1 MYREEAIKKLKNY
14 SRIKHQQEF
23 LNIQLRALEERY
35 SHLPPG
41 CEDKPAKLSA
51 INRLKSVYNSNRE
64 YMEFIENCLS
74 CLSERERVVLWHFY
88 VERTYDYIEI
98 INEKLHIERSQI
110 YRLKDKALRTFAMLS
125 QGDFY

>member
-35 SHLPPG
+35 SRLPPG

-74 CLSERERVVLWHFY
+74 CLSERERVILWHFY